1 MPKRKARAAH
11 SDNEHSSDSD
21 QEHLP
26 TNSSTAKPSRKR
38 GRPNRPS
45 QKPIWYRQEPEREHI
60 EPSDTDSESGDQ
72 PQAQKKTRAK
82 SHQQKS
88 RNAKH
93 SDTDSESGDQPQ
105 AQEKTRAK
113 SHRQKSRNAKQP
125 PQPNTIP
132 SSNNQATMHE
142 ILSQLKTL
150 QDHVFRNQDYQ
161 NPGTSGTTPPS
172 SRPPSSKEKCNNY
185 SDFESDS
192 EGELSH
198 GNKTDS
204 SDDEFENYDKPHT
217 SFGSM
222 VDSMVSRKLQNKIL
236 DNRYVEMAELLPG
249 FQTKLSDEF
258 VMRPGKHN
266 DAKLVKCRPK
276 YDISFKQWCEGFDI
290 YMSVYIDKATSVS
303 FQNWMW
309 NQANLMVNT

>member
-1 MPKRKARAAH
+1 MPKRKARVAH

-21 QEHLP
+21 QEHPP
-26 TNSSTAKPSRKR
+26 TNSSIAKPSRKR
-38 GRPNRPS
+38 GRSTRPS
-45 QKPIWYRQEPEREHI
+45 QKPIRYRQEPEREHI
-60 EPSDTDSESGDQ
+60 EPSDTDSASGDQ
-72 PQAQKKTRAK
+72 PQAQKKTRPK
-82 SHQQKS
+82 SHRQKS
-88 RNAKH
+88 RNVKH
-93 SDTDSESGDQPQ
+93 SDTDSKSGDQPQ
-105 AQEKTRAK
+105 GQEKTRAK
-113 SHRQKSRNAKQP
+113 SHRQKSRNAKQT

-132 SSNNQATMHE
+132 SSNDQATMHE
-142 ILSQLKTL
+142 ILSQLQTL
-150 QDHVFRNQDYQ
+150 HDHVFRNQDYQ

-192 EGELSH
+192 EEELSH
-198 GNKTDS
+198 GNETDS

-222 VDSMVSRKLQNKIL
+222 VDSMESRKLRNKML

-266 DAKLVKCRPK
+266 NNA
-276 YDISFKQWCEGFDI
+276 
-290 YMSVYIDKATSVS
+290 
-303 FQNWMW
+303 
-309 NQANLMVNT
+309 